1 MSVRDTNVRAQQAAF
16 RPDPSPL
23 RMEIEALRQ
32 ANAASERALEISAA
46 AEGACL
52 SMEELN
58 ETERSAA
65 TIGVSPDA
73 WKPIGWMNASH
84 YHTLLTGN
92 ALGGRLAQQIEAY
105 KTVSQSE

>member
-1 MSVRDTNVRAQQAAF
+1 MSVRDTNVRAQHASF
-16 RPDPSPL
+16 HPDPSPL
-23 RMEIEALRQ
+23 RMELEALRQ
-32 ANAASERALEISAA
+32 ANAASEREIETAA
-46 AEGACL
+46 AAADGATL

-65 TIGVSPDA
+65 TIGVSPEA
-73 WKPIGWMNASH
+73 WKPIGWMNQSH

-105 KTVSQSE
+105 KTVAQS